1 MMTAPQPYTKKA
13 GDIPAFFYG
22 IGKIFHNIFYYFLP
36 HARPHIAAGMQRP
49 VPGTDFQ
56 APGEAAVPIFARAA
70 IYFVF
75 PGADVKLS
83 KKVGAL
89 PFLAMSG
96 YGFITTV

>member
-1 MMTAPQPYTKKA
+1 MKKA
-13 GDIPAFFYG
+13 GDIPAFFMALEKFFTIFFIIFCRVAVRIPQRGG
-22 IGKIFHNIFYYFLP
+22 IGL
-36 HARPHIAAGMQRP
+36 

-56 APGEAAVPIFARAA
+56 APGEFPVSVFAQAA

-83 KKVGAL
+83 KTVWAL

>member
-1 MMTAPQPYTKKA
+1 MALEK
-13 GDIPAFFYG
+13 FFTTFF
-22 IGKIFHNIFYYFLP
+22 IIFCRVPIRTPRQGRGGL
-36 HARPHIAAGMQRP
+36 

-56 APGEAAVPIFARAA
+56 APGEVPVLILAQAA

>member
-1 MMTAPQPYTKKA
+1 MALEK
-13 GDIPAFFYG
+13 FFTIFFIIFCPLPVRILRRGG
-22 IGKIFHNIFYYFLP
+22 IGL
-36 HARPHIAAGMQRP
+36 
-49 VPGTDFQ
+49 VPDTDFQ
-56 APGEAAVPIFARAA
+56 APGELPVPILARAA

-83 KKVGAL
+83 KTVWAL

>member
-1 MMTAPQPYTKKA
+1 MALEKFFTIFFIIFCRVAVRIPQR
-13 GDIPAFFYG
+13 GG
-22 IGKIFHNIFYYFLP
+22 IWL
-36 HARPHIAAGMQRP
+36 

-56 APGEAAVPIFARAA
+56 APGEFPVSVFAQAA

-83 KKVGAL
+83 KTVWAL

>member
-1 MMTAPQPYTKKA
+1 MASE
-13 GDIPAFFYG
+13 
-22 IGKIFHNIFYYFLP
+22 KIFTTYFIIFCRVPIRTPRQGRGGL
-36 HARPHIAAGMQRP
+36 

-56 APGEAAVPIFARAA
+56 APGEVPVPILAQAA

>member
-1 MMTAPQPYTKKA
+1 M
-13 GDIPAFFYG
+13 
-22 IGKIFHNIFYYFLP
+22 
-36 HARPHIAAGMQRP
+36 
-49 VPGTDFQ
+49 PGTDFQ
-56 APGEAAVPIFARAA
+56 APGELPVSIFAQAA

-83 KKVGAL
+83 KTVWAL

>member
-1 MMTAPQPYTKKA
+1 MPVR
-13 GDIPAFFYG
+13 IS
-22 IGKIFHNIFYYFLP
+22 
-36 HARPHIAAGMQRP
+36 RQRCGGL

-56 APGEAAVPIFARAA
+56 APREVPAPILAQAA

-83 KKVGAL
+83 KKLWAL

>member
-1 MMTAPQPYTKKA
+1 MALEKFFTIFFIIFCRVAVRIPQR
-13 GDIPAFFYG
+13 GG
-22 IGKIFHNIFYYFLP
+22 IGL
-36 HARPHIAAGMQRP
+36 

-56 APGEAAVPIFARAA
+56 APGELPVSVFAQAA

-83 KKVGAL
+83 KTVWAL

>member
-1 MMTAPQPYTKKA
+1 MALEKFFTIFFIIFCRVAVRIPQW
-13 GDIPAFFYG
+13 GG
-22 IGKIFHNIFYYFLP
+22 IGL
-36 HARPHIAAGMQRP
+36 

-83 KKVGAL
+83 KTVWAL

>member
-1 MMTAPQPYTKKA
+1 MALEKFFTIFFIIFCRVAVRIPQW
-13 GDIPAFFYG
+13 GG
-22 IGKIFHNIFYYFLP
+22 IGL
-36 HARPHIAAGMQRP
+36 

-56 APGEAAVPIFARAA
+56 APGEFPVSVFAQAA

-83 KKVGAL
+83 KTVWAL

>member
-1 MMTAPQPYTKKA
+1 MALEK
-13 GDIPAFFYG
+13 FFTTFF
-22 IGKIFHNIFYYFLP
+22 IIFCRVPIRTPRQGRGGL
-36 HARPHIAAGMQRP
+36 

-56 APGEAAVPIFARAA
+56 APGEFPVSVFAQAA

-83 KKVGAL
+83 KTVWAL